1 MNNNDI
7 LIDYFDCLLHEPE
20 LHPKDVLNTA
30 LDDALHAVTS
40 VSPETDSDLNTVPK
54 TTQITDASTESL
66 SEAPTFSTDTIAVGH
81 RLITLLPVSALSGAV
96 PESLSHVS
104 AQRWLAGL
112 QLLLVAKECQPG
124 RLKSQLLS
132 VCRGALAYG

>member
-20 LHPKDVLNTA
+20 LHPKDVLNTP

-40 VSPETDSDLNTVPK
+40 VSPDTDSDLDTVLNT
-54 TTQITDASTESL
+54 TLIIDTSSESL
-66 SEAPTFSTDTIAVGH
+66 SLTFSTDTIAVGQ

-96 PESLSHVS
+96 PESLSHVA

-112 QLLLVAKECQPG
+112 QLLSVAQECQPG